1 MHETRVLIIDDH
13 TLFRSGIKLLLERQA
28 GFAVVGEA
36 GNALDGVK
44 RAKKLKP
51 DVILLDLHMP
61 DTSGLQVIAL
71 LREEAPLAQIIML
84 TVSEDAEDLLEALR
98 AGARG
103 YLLKNI
109 ETDFLLDAIAR
120 AAKAESV
127 MSPVM
132 ANKLADA
139 IRAPAK
145 EIGHIDSGIERLTV
159 REREVI
165 IMLARG
171 ASNKEIARSLD
182 LVESAALPAELIPQ
196 KVIFYSICLGCR
208 GGRSGDFGR
217 GGIGVCYRSVKTFD
231 GYSYDLFQFP

>member
-1 MHETRVLIIDDH
+1 MHDIRVLIIDDH

-36 GNALDGVK
+36 GSALDGVK

-61 DTSGLQVIAL
+61 DIGGLQVIAL
-71 LREEAPLAQIIML
+71 LREEMPTAQIIML

-109 ETDFLLDAIAR
+109 ETDFLLDAIRR

-127 MSPVM
+127 MSPLM

-139 IRAPAK
+139 IRQPEKASNAS
-145 EIGHIDSGIERLTV
+145 DSSLEKLSP

-165 IMLARG
+165 TMLARG

-182 LVESAALPAELIPQ
+182 LVESTVKIHVQGILRKLNLSSRVQAAVFAVEHGLTSQPH
-196 KVIFYSICLGCR
+196 
-208 GGRSGDFGR
+208 
-217 GGIGVCYRSVKTFD
+217 
-231 GYSYDLFQFP
+231 